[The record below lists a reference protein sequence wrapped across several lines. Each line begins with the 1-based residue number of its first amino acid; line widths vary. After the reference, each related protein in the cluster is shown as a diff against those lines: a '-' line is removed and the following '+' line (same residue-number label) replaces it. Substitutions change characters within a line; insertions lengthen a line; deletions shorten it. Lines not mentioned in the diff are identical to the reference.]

1 MERPRLRNGQ
11 GEMKL
16 SSYEQLKEPD
26 AFSEEL
32 LMKALCGL
40 SGRRYHETVADTASS
55 FGISAS
61 SVSRH
66 IVEATSGKLRKFK
79 ERPLSDFIPF
89 AIFLDTVHRGGMAFL
104 VAMGIDFSG
113 RKRIL
118 GFWEGASENSE
129 IGEQLL
135 RDLEGRNLKFGNK
148 TLWITDGGSGL
159 IKTLKDRFGR
169 KLIHQRCTIHKDRNI
184 QLHLPKRYRKEAHNR
199 FRISL
204 EQNSY
209 EEAKSM
215 LKKMEKWLRNINESA
230 ANSLLEAF
238 EEILTLHRLK
248 VPAVLRKRLHST
260 NAIENIFSQVRHC
273 EKNIKRYRNSRMAQ
287 RWLAAICLDVEPR
300 FNKIAGSRH
309 IPEVA
314 NQIEKEHMKDITNTI
329 AA

>member
-1 MERPRLRNGQ
+1 MALDSLLQGLGRTLIEGILYMEREELSGPDYYPSSPELKKWASQAGSVYLGNQKIRVERPRLRNGQ

-79 ERPLSDFIPF
+79 ERPLSGFIPF

-118 GFWEGASENSE
+118 GFWEGPS
-129 IGEQLL
+129 
-135 RDLEGRNLKFGNK
+135 
-148 TLWITDGGSGL
+148 
-159 IKTLKDRFGR
+159 
-169 KLIHQRCTIHKDRNI
+169 
-184 QLHLPKRYRKEAHNR
+184 
-199 FRISL
+199 
-204 EQNSY
+204 
-209 EEAKSM
+209 
-215 LKKMEKWLRNINESA
+215 
-230 ANSLLEAF
+230 
-238 EEILTLHRLK
+238 
-248 VPAVLRKRLHST
+248 VP
-260 NAIENIFSQVRHC
+260 
-273 EKNIKRYRNSRMAQ
+273 M
-287 RWLAAICLDVEPR
+287 
-300 FNKIAGSRH
+300 
-309 IPEVA
+309 
-314 NQIEKEHMKDITNTI
+314 
-329 AA
+329 

>member
-1 MERPRLRNGQ
+1 MEREELSGPDYYPSSPELKKWASQAGSVYLGNQKIRVERPRLRNGQ

-199 FRISL
+199 FRISRP
-204 EQNSY
+204 Q
-209 EEAKSM
+209 
-215 LKKMEKWLRNINESA
+215 
-230 ANSLLEAF
+230 
-238 EEILTLHRLK
+238 
-248 VPAVLRKRLHST
+248 
-260 NAIENIFSQVRHC
+260 
-273 EKNIKRYRNSRMAQ
+273 
-287 RWLAAICLDVEPR
+287 
-300 FNKIAGSRH
+300 
-309 IPEVA
+309 
-314 NQIEKEHMKDITNTI
+314 
-329 AA
+329 